1 MSIPGISPDVGGAE
15 GVGFAPCSVPD
26 MSIPGISPCGSAEV
40 AGGAD
45 GVASD
50 PCSVPDM
57 SIPGISPCGSAEV
70 VGADELMATPSDPWS
85 IPDMADDVDLDA
97 NIVTATTPA
106 TARTTAKITIR
117 AVPVRRVM

>member
-40 AGGAD
+40 AGGAE
-45 GVASD
+45 GVASEL
-50 PCSVPDM
+50 CSDM
-57 SIPGISPCGSAEV
+57 SIPGISPCESAEV
-70 VGADELMATPSDPWS
+70 VGADELMATPSAPWS